1 MLGNIQQII
10 GKSQPIFPEL
20 EGGMIS
26 SLAKSDL
33 PEVLKKADNPEVGS
47 NQQSGLGV
55 VPHPFNFQ
63 VACEM
68 VRHNEHHAA
77 CINAKVRSM
86 VGLGHPT
93 DPDRIDDILN
103 PVCESTWQETIMD
116 VAEDYHSTGNG
127 YLEVVR
133 RGSEIAGLFHV
144 RSPSVYPVF
153 EGGRDRHFIVNNN
166 DPQLGTGLA
175 VRMASFGDKE
185 DFLNRAREGFLPND
199 TRRNASN
206 LTATGGVFAAVDLEN
221 EDNVSEVIHFRRP
234 TSLSK
239 WYGFPNWLGALAGI
253 ELIQM
258 VMQHNFDFYLN
269 RGVPE
274 FMLFLLGAKLDSED
288 MNQITNAIK
297 ANIGLGNSH
306 KSMAVNLDVPIEN
319 FRVQLEKL
327 MGESGLNDDAFAV
340 FRENLAMGIVS
351 AHGVPP
357 LLAGIQIPGKL
368 GATNELPNAL
378 MAFQVLQ
385 NGPDQRLFTQKLAAT
400 LGSPEYSNLGLSRED
415 FMFKPVTEEINIAEM
430 DTVARMRQSPAQ
442 AQAEGRDLS
451 AGVLD

>member
-10 GKSQPIFPEL
+10 GKSQPLFPSL
-20 EGGMIS
+20 EGGLVAN
-26 SLAKSDL
+26 LAKSDL
-33 PEVLKKADNPEVGS
+33 PQILRKADNPDVGS

-55 VPHPFNFQ
+55 VPHPFDFQ
-63 VACEM
+63 VACEL
-68 VRHNEHHAA
+68 VRYNEHHSA
-77 CINAKVRSM
+77 CINAKVRSQ

-93 DPDRIDDILN
+93 NPDKIDDILN

-116 VAEDYHSTGNG
+116 VAEDFHSTGNG
-127 YLEVVR
+127 FIEVVR
-133 RGSEIAGLFHV
+133 RGDDIAGIFHV
-144 RSPSVYPVF
+144 RAPSVFPVF

-175 VRMASFGDKE
+175 VRMASFGDKNA
-185 DFLNRAREGFLPND
+185 FIQRAKEGFPSSSIAQAAGTGIFSQID
-199 TRRNASN
+199 TS
-206 LTATGGVFAAVDLEN
+206 DP
-221 EDNVSEVIHFRRP
+221 DKISEIIHFRRP

-258 VMQHNFDFYLN
+258 IMQHNFDFFLN

-274 FMLFLLGAKLDSED
+274 FLLFLLGAKLDEKD
-288 MNQITNAIK
+288 MDKITDSIK

-306 KSMAVNLDVPIEN
+306 KSAAINLDVPIDN
-319 FRVQLEKL
+319 FKVQLEKL
-327 MGESGLNDDAFAV
+327 MADNGLNDDAFAT

-400 LGSPEYSNLGLSRED
+400 LGNPEYSNLGLTRED
-415 FMFKPVTEEINIAEM
+415 FKFKPVTEEINIAEM

-442 AQAEGRDLS
+442 ATAEGRDLNQ
-451 AGVLD
+451 GVKD